1 MVDSTPTDTWSVS
14 TESPITVRHVWVL
27 MMQPYHRASSN
38 CPTAAKSELQ
48 QDAWFAATSQ

>member
-1 MVDSTPTDTWSVS
+1 
-14 TESPITVRHVWVL
+14 VL